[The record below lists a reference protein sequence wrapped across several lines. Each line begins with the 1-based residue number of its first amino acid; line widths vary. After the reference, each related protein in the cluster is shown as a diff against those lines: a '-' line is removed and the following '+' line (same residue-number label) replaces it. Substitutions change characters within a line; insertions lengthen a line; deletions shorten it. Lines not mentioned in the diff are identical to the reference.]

1 MKILSTFI
9 KASAIK
15 LRMVCC
21 DRVEKEEEEGWGRG
35 REEGGRNTL
44 SQIGTIAQKSEFWVQ
59 LFEIHFAPAPPPHLN
74 LQLGFQGSLQIPQT
88 GREPW

>member
-1 MKILSTFI
+1 MKILSTFT

-21 DRVEKEEEEGWGRG
+21 DRVEKEEEEEEGWGRG

-44 SQIGTIAQKSEFWVQ
+44 SQVGSIAQKSEF
-59 LFEIHFAPAPPPHLN
+59 
-74 LQLGFQGSLQIPQT
+74 
-88 GREPW
+88 